1 AVFGRRAL
9 WRARNLFLYF
19 YQCKTMSYG
28 GEGGFELRAWKSVLL
43 VLTVQAGYS
52 GRQSALP
59 RFVSDISAGN

>member
-1 AVFGRRAL
+1 MADAQSILVFL
-9 WRARNLFLYF
+9 LM
-19 YQCKTMSYG
+19 TYG

-43 VLTVQAGYS
+43 VFTVQAGYS

>member
-1 AVFGRRAL
+1 M
-9 WRARNLFLYF
+9 
-19 YQCKTMSYG
+19 TYG